1 MAIGE
6 HHPRVDHRCEVGR
19 HHAPAETLH
28 VDELE
33 QGRILDVG
41 AGHIAHIHRQPAGQA
56 QAGQWRFEEHLGQV
70 GGILQRQQ
78 RHRIEAV
85 EHLPAGVVEAADA
98 LGLMGEAGAEIGDEA
113 LVIAVHRHIQ
123 AVGQV
128 VFELGWVG
136 HGGAVLAHVGQG
148 AGEQVG
154 VPLLPK
160 AEDHRGAHV
169 KGVALAFEAAAAA
182 PRDQVALQHQHLGAL
197 GGQLAGGH
205 QAADAAADH
214 DHIPGGGGA
223 GGHRC
228 GWRGWGDPRC
238 QGCRPAGTASGQ
250 LHRDGGGD
258 RRRILGPH
266 GDQQQLGAGGPE
278 CRP

>member
-1 MAIGE
+1 MQLLATSQLHPHRLAILDQHLGDAGPVADRAAMALQAGHQLFGDHAHTPLGVVDAAGMAIGE

-85 EHLPAGVVEAADA
+85 EHLPAGVVEGADA

-113 LVIAVHRHIQ
+113 LVIPRHRHVQ

-136 HGGAVLAHVGQG
+136 HRGAVLAHIGQG
-148 AGEQVG
+148 PGEQVG
-154 VPLLPK
+154 VAVL
-160 AEDHRGAHV
+160 AETKDHRGAHV
-169 KGVALAFEAAAAA
+169 KRVALALEAAA
-182 PRDQVALQHQHLGAL
+182 
-197 GGQLAGGH
+197 
-205 QAADAAADH
+205 
-214 DHIPGGGGA
+214 
-223 GGHRC
+223 
-228 GWRGWGDPRC
+228 
-238 QGCRPAGTASGQ
+238 
-250 LHRDGGGD
+250 
-258 RRRILGPH
+258 
-266 GDQQQLGAGGPE
+266 
-278 CRP
+278 